1 MYWIEIIG
9 TFAFAIS
16 GIRLAAAKQFDLFGL
31 FIVGFVTAVGGGT
44 IRDVM
49 LGVRPFWFDD
59 LMSLLIVAGALVIPR
74 SVKIAS
80 PMVSKR
86 NIVPAIRSTSLWKK

>member
-16 GIRLAAAKQFDLFGL
+16 GIRMAAIKRFDLFGL
-31 FIVGFVTAVGGGT
+31 YIVGLATAVGGGT
-44 IRDVM
+44 IRDIL

-59 LMSLLIVAGALVIPR
+59 LVPLLIVAISLVLYYFFL
-74 SVKIAS
+74 SQE
-80 PMVSKR
+80 
-86 NIVPAIRSTSLWKK
+86 L